1 MGAQRSSF
9 SKLQRDRDKKAK
21 AAAKRER
28 RQTGLDDGPVTP
40 RVPSVIAN
48 DHGGELSAAELM
60 AHIDL
65 IHQQFDAGTIDFAT
79 FEQKKVELLARLP
92 ID

>member
-1 MGAQRSSF
+1 MGTSRSTF

-28 RQTGLDDGPVTP
+28 RLDRGSATQEAPPHDTTATEHDPE
-40 RVPSVIAN
+40 PS
-48 DHGGELSAAELM
+48 
-60 AHIDL
+60 
-65 IHQQFDAGTIDFAT
+65 TR
-79 FEQKKVELLARLP
+79 LLALIEEVHHQYETKQIGQTEFEERKAALLGQLR

>member
-1 MGAQRSSF
+1 MGTGRSTF

-28 RQTGLDDGPVTP
+28 RLDRKSEAKEPADHDATATEHQGE
-40 RVPSVIAN
+40 PS
-48 DHGGELSAAELM
+48 
-60 AHIDL
+60 
-65 IHQQFDAGTIDFAT
+65 TR
-79 FEQKKVELLARLP
+79 LLALIEEVHHLYDTHQIGEAEFEERKAALLGQLR